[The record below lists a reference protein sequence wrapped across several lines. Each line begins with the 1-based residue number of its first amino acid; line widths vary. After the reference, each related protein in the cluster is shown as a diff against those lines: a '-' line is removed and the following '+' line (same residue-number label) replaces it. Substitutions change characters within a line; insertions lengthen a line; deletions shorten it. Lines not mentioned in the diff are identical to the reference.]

1 MQHKILNNDYENVF
15 KNFKMNIH
23 ATFICLHLKLMGMKT
38 TINVYHYA
46 NSEASLLKLIHVRD
60 FLVENRKKININK
73 QNMTQL
79 LCLFKAFMVF
89 STVSIL

>member
-1 MQHKILNNDYENVF
+1 
-15 KNFKMNIH
+15 MNIH

-46 NSEASLLKLIHVRD
+46 NSEASRELESLLKLIHVRD

-73 QNMTQL
+73 QYMTQL